1 MSKRIRI
8 FTAEDVATHKSA
20 TSCWITRHGKVYDV
34 TPFVHDHPGG
44 DDLLLKYA
52 GQDVEEVMKDRI
64 EHEHSE
70 SAYDM
75 LEEYTIGRIGNEESI
90 VSDGVS
96 QCHDFCTVLTF
107 S

>member
-8 FTAEDVATHKSA
+8 FTAEDVATHKST

-75 LEEYTIGRIGNEESI
+75 LEEYTIGRIGNEEST
-90 VSDGVS
+90 VSDGAS